1 MLHTHNEILFGHK
14 KKEILTHATIW
25 MNCEDM
31 MPRETS
37 QSQKTNKYTQ
47 FHLSA
52 VPRTGKF
59 TETEGRVEVSR
70 TEGGEEWGV
79 IIEWI

>member
-1 MLHTHNEILFGHK
+1 MGHYSALNGK
-14 KKEILTHATIW
+14 GILTHATIW

-59 TETEGRVEVSR
+59 TETEVFPSCCGLGSR
-70 TEGGEEWGV
+70 GWE
-79 IIEWI
+79 